1 MQIARGLSNWHGID
15 MGISKNSTMKSITK
29 IYIDGEY
36 VTPHGTEMLDLI
48 SPVTNEKVGEV
59 RLGDEVDTNAAV
71 VAAKRAFLTFSKT
84 TKGERIGYLEK
95 VRNAVIRHKQALADV
110 MVEEY
115 GGVRSFCTMVV
126 ENAVN
131 DINAM
136 IDTLK
141 NTDLQK
147 QIGHSRI
154 LLEPVGVVGIIIP
167 WNMSNGFIVTKLS
180 TSIAAGCT
188 AVVKPSEMSAQQT
201 EVMIQCFHEAG
212 LPRGVVNFVNG
223 LGNVVG
229 AELTRN
235 PGVNKI
241 AFTGST
247 VVGKTIAKGAVD
259 TMKRVTLE
267 LGGKSP
273 NIILDD
279 AKLEEAIPTA
289 IGISFLN
296 SGQACAAGT
305 RLLVPQSKLK
315 EVNAIAKKFVE
326 GIKVGDP
333 KFPDTMVGPMV
344 SAKQY
349 SRVQE
354 YIKLGLEQGATL
366 LVGGEGKPE
375 GLEAGNFVK
384 PTIFTNVKN
393 DMRIAQ
399 EEIFGP
405 VLSIIPYKDEEEAI
419 ALANDTTY
427 GLCGYVSSGDKE
439 RAYRVAARIDA
450 GRICINGMTHD
461 SKVPF
466 GGFKQS
472 GIGREYGEFGLEA
485 YLEPKAL
492 MEP

>member
-1 MQIARGLSNWHGID
+1 
-15 MGISKNSTMKSITK
+15 
-29 IYIDGEY
+29 
-36 VTPHGTEMLDLI
+36 
-48 SPVTNEKVGEV
+48 
-59 RLGDEVDTNAAV
+59 
-71 VAAKRAFLTFSKT
+71 
-84 TKGERIGYLEK
+84 
-95 VRNAVIRHKQALADV
+95 
-110 MVEEY
+110 
-115 GGVRSFCTMVV
+115 
-126 ENAVN
+126 
-131 DINAM
+131 
-136 IDTLK
+136 
-141 NTDLQK
+141 
-147 QIGHSRI
+147 
-154 LLEPVGVVGIIIP
+154 
-167 WNMSNGFIVTKLS
+167 
-180 TSIAAGCT
+180 
-188 AVVKPSEMSAQQT
+188 
-201 EVMIQCFHEAG
+201 
-212 LPRGVVNFVNG
+212 LPKGVVNFVNG
-223 LGNVVG
+223 YGNVVG

-235 PGVNKI
+235 PGINKI

-247 VVGKTIAKGAVD
+247 GVGKTIAKGAVD

-289 IGISFLN
+289 IAIAFLN

-305 RLLVPQSKLK
+305 RLIVPESKLK
-315 EVNAIAKKFVE
+315 EVNEIAKKFAATV
-326 GIKVGDP
+326 KVGDP
-333 KFPDTMVGPMV
+333 KDPKTYVGPMV

-354 YIKLGLEQGATL
+354 YIKAGIEQGATL
-366 LVGGEGKPE
+366 LVGGEGKPQ
-375 GLEAGNFVK
+375 GLEAGNYVK

-393 DMRIAQ
+393 NMRIAQ

-405 VLSIIPYKDEEEAI
+405 VLSIIPYKDEEDAI
-419 ALANDTTY
+419 AIANDTTY
-427 GLCGYVSSGDKE
+427 GLCGYVSSADKE

-492 MEP
+492 MEA